1 MNLRFENLLLAALSI
16 ASAVF
21 LWLHVQAREEPGKER
36 ELMVKVDIAGLKADF
51 VVTKAPATVP
61 VVAEGS
67 QEALN
72 LIDSESLSATLDLSN
87 AKVGDN
93 RVPVQL
99 RAPARANVSFSLRRI
114 VERIEVARVLR
125 TERTVEIETFGVMPP
140 GLMFGDASSDPE
152 SVVLIGPEKVVPN
165 VLKVRAMLDLSK
177 LRPGMSYPIA
187 VEVLGSSNQPVKL
200 VRAEPSIVTVR
211 PAVLAAPATKRV
223 LVTPILK
230 GQPAVG
236 YRVASYEVS
245 PNQVSVTG
253 NSSALNRM
261 ATIDTE
267 AANLS
272 GLTTDTSLSVRLR
285 LPTGIKIQGSRMIT
299 IRVKIEPIPAPQ
311 ATPLNP

>member
-1 MNLRFENLLLAALSI
+1 MT
-16 ASAVF
+16 
-21 LWLHVQAREEPGKER
+21 
-36 ELMVKVDIAGLKADF
+36 GLKADL

-67 QEALN
+67 QESLN
-72 LIDSESLSATLDLSN
+72 QIDSESLSATLDLTN

-99 RAPARANVSFSLRRI
+99 RAPTRANVTFTLRRL

-125 TERTVEIETFGVMPP
+125 TERAIEIETFGVMPP
-140 GLMFGDASSDPE
+140 GLMFGGASSDPE
-152 SVVLIGPEKVVPN
+152 TIILVGPEKTVPS

-177 LRPGMSYPIA
+177 LRPGMSYPVA
-187 VEVLGSSNQPVKL
+187 VEVLGNSNQPVRL

-223 LVTPILK
+223 LVTPTMQ

-236 YRVASYEVS
+236 YRIAGYEVI
-245 PNQVSVTG
+245 PNQVSITG
-253 NSSALNRM
+253 NSAALNRV

-267 AANLS
+267 PASLA
-272 GLTTDTSLSVRLR
+272 GLTSDTSISVRLK
-285 LPTGIKIQGSRMIT
+285 LPTGIKVQGSRMIT
-299 IRVKIEPIPAPQ
+299 LRVRVEAIQDPAS
-311 ATPLNP
+311 ATTGQ

>member
-1 MNLRFENLLLAALSI
+1 MKFRIENLLLAVLSI

-36 ELMVKVDIAGLKADF
+36 ELMVKVDLSGLKADF

-72 LIDSESLSATLDLSN
+72 QIDSESLSATLDLSN

-99 RAPARANVSFSLRRI
+99 RAPTRANVTFSLRRLI
-114 VERIEVARVLR
+114 ERIEVARVLR
-125 TERTVEIETFGVMPP
+125 TERAVEIETFGVMPP

-187 VEVLGSSNQPVKL
+187 VEVLGNSNQPVRL
-200 VRAEPSIVTVR
+200 VRAEPSIVTIR

-223 LVTPILK
+223 LVTPVFQ

-236 YRVASYEVS
+236 FRVASYQVV

-253 NSSALNRM
+253 NSSALNRVV
-261 ATIDTE
+261 TIDTE
-267 AANLS
+267 PASLA
-272 GLTTDTSLSVRLR
+272 GLTADTSLSVRLR
-285 LPTGIKIQGSRMIT
+285 LPTGIKIQGSRMIS
-299 IRVKIEPIPAPQ
+299 IRVKVEPLPDPASTPQ
-311 ATPLNP
+311 NP